1 MQASRATLGIGL
13 ARRFVGRKLVIYG
26 LRPTMEFSTRA
37 SLSRRVSQAAIS
49 ITGALWAG
57 YKFLGKEKDENL
69 GAVVMELKIHLC

>member
-1 MQASRATLGIGL
+1 
-13 ARRFVGRKLVIYG
+13 
-26 LRPTMEFSTRA
+26 MEFSTRA